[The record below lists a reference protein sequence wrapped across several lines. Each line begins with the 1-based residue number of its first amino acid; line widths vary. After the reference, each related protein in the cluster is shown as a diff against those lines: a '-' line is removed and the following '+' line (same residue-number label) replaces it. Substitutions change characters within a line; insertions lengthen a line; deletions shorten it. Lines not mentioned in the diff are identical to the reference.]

1 MIRILLI
8 ALLGLTAASAF
19 QLSISRQI
27 LGDKCCTSCSLPL
40 IKYFSLSNHRC
51 GEACLDPKDYVKYK
65 IFEPGLTKAETNS
78 PCPDRNYPVYNGTY
92 THEALGLKG
101 TFDMYLHPQ

>member
-1 MIRILLI
+1 MNRILLV
-8 ALLGLTAASAF
+8 ALLLVLAASF
-19 QLSISRQI
+19 RVQKLQTIV
-27 LGDKCCTSCSLPL
+27 GDKCCSSCQLPL

-51 GEACLDPKDYVKYK
+51 GEVCLNPKDYTKYK
-65 IFEPGLTKAETNS
+65 VFEPGLTKAETNT

-92 THEALGLKG
+92 THEALGLKA